1 MPRKNT
7 KKDDPERQLMIKTK
21 SCQRL
26 EKEVSY
32 YKKEVQENEDKLSN
46 MKEKGSDPYDVK
58 KFQEVLDES
67 YMMIPDS
74 RARFEK
80 GLDELHSFM
89 KSNEEILANDGDWI
103 SIARDFL
110 NENNRELIGVDDEC
124 PKTIINDLEDGED
137 FWNDCR
143 YAQLYQSKSTL

>member
-1 MPRKNT
+1 
-7 KKDDPERQLMIKTK
+7 
-21 SCQRL
+21 
-26 EKEVSY
+26 
-32 YKKEVQENEDKLSN
+32 
-46 MKEKGSDPYDVK
+46 MKEKGSDHYDVK

-74 RARFEK
+74 RARYEK

-103 SIARDFL
+103 SVARDFL

-124 PKTIINDLEDGED
+124 PKTVINDLKDGED
-137 FWNDCR
+137 F
-143 YAQLYQSKSTL
+143 